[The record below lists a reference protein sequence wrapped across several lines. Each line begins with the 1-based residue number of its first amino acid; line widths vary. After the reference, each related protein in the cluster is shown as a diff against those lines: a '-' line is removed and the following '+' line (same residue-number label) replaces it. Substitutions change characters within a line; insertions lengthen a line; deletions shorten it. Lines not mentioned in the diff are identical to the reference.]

1 MKNFV
6 STFEP
11 ELRISLTSL
20 LVGLVSFG
28 VMLILASDFLTDPA
42 DPFKVARLGVL
53 ALITAGIVW
62 LLDYWRLKGGR
73 WFAVIAMVAIVFWG
87 HAWLATPAFLT
98 LVVMP
103 VALAAILIN
112 LSGAIA
118 VAIGESLLLFL
129 LPLFIAF
136 EIDLGATGIVLG
148 AIWLMVG
155 IMFAVYYPLYET
167 TQWSWA
173 HFKQTQDLLEEA
185 RDRKV
190 ELQQALDDLAHAY
203 RELTLLKERVAA
215 MRLVAEEAQA
225 TKAAYVAKV
234 SHEFRTPLNM
244 IIGLTD
250 VLVETPEI
258 YGDTLSPALLEDLK
272 IVHRNCKHLSSM
284 VNDVLDL
291 SQTETGRL
299 TLHREWID
307 LAEDIDN
314 ALMVVRPLL
323 EKKHLTL
330 QASVPADLPR
340 VYCDRTRIRQVI
352 LNLISNAARFT
363 DQGGISV
370 HAHQQD
376 HSVVIEVIDTGPGI
390 SPEDAKR
397 IFDPFFQGMGN
408 LWRGQE
414 GSGLGLSISKQFVEL
429 HGGQIWLESAPGVGS
444 TFAFKLPISPPTPPS
459 TRPARW
465 VNEDWVWHERTSKS
479 DIPKLPLKQ
488 RVVICDETGEL
499 QPLFAHTSDDVE
511 FIDTVDLE
519 QAISQTQRVP
529 AHAMIVNMP
538 STNNLEALLE
548 QARVVSETPLILG
561 TFPSRIKDVLEAGA
575 IDYLVKPVT
584 RSDLQRV
591 MEAIGEPIKRV
602 LVTDDNPEVQ
612 QLLTRMLL
620 TYDHSLT
627 VDTASSGEEA
637 LQQLRFNPPD
647 LMLIDIAMPGMDGW
661 QTLKIKKQDN
671 RIKDIPAVVI
681 SAQDFAS
688 QPTASRFLLA
698 TLGHGL
704 SVDKFLRCSLEL
716 SNLLLQ
722 PS

>member
-1 MKNFV
+1 
-6 STFEP
+6 
-11 ELRISLTSL
+11 
-20 LVGLVSFG
+20 
-28 VMLILASDFLTDPA
+28 
-42 DPFKVARLGVL
+42 
-53 ALITAGIVW
+53 
-62 LLDYWRLKGGR
+62 
-73 WFAVIAMVAIVFWG
+73 
-87 HAWLATPAFLT
+87 
-98 LVVMP
+98 
-103 VALAAILIN
+103 
-112 LSGAIA
+112 
-118 VAIGESLLLFL
+118 
-129 LPLFIAF
+129 
-136 EIDLGATGIVLG
+136 
-148 AIWLMVG
+148 
-155 IMFAVYYPLYET
+155 
-167 TQWSWA
+167 
-173 HFKQTQDLLEEA
+173 
-185 RDRKV
+185 
-190 ELQQALDDLAHAY
+190 
-203 RELTLLKERVAA
+203 
-215 MRLVAEEAQA
+215 
-225 TKAAYVAKV
+225 
-234 SHEFRTPLNM
+234 
-244 IIGLTD
+244 
-250 VLVETPEI
+250 
-258 YGDTLSPALLEDLK
+258 
-272 IVHRNCKHLSSM
+272 
-284 VNDVLDL
+284 
-291 SQTETGRL
+291 
-299 TLHREWID
+299 
-307 LAEDIDN
+307 
-314 ALMVVRPLL
+314 
-323 EKKHLTL
+323 
-330 QASVPADLPR
+330 
-340 VYCDRTRIRQVI
+340 
-352 LNLISNAARFT
+352 
-363 DQGGISV
+363 V